1 MNKLRIAI
9 TIIIGTFFFACNNTN
24 NNDHEKPASI
34 SGEQLFKINCAQCH
48 RPTED
53 FTGPALR
60 NVASRWANKTML
72 YEFIKDPQSVIARDN
87 YAKKLFEKW
96 KQAYM
101 QPFPNL
107 SNEEIDNILNYC
119 ETAQ

>member
-1 MNKLRIAI
+1 MNKL
-9 TIIIGTFFFACNNTN
+9 TFFFAISIATLFFSCNSN
-24 NNDHEKPASI
+24 NNAKEENSSV

-53 FTGPALR
+53 LTGPALK
-60 NVASRWANKTML
+60 NVAARWTNKTML
-72 YEFIKDPQSVIARDN
+72 YEFIKDPQSVIVRDE

-107 SNEEIDNILNYC
+107 TDKEIDSILQYC
-119 ETAQ
+119 ESAQ